1 MNQQEATDF
10 VVRELGKHHQK
21 NDIIQKL
28 CELTSMNWS
37 QAEKFVQHVEA
48 EHGSK
53 IAARQSPLIAL
64 LGIVFVLAGCGLTA
78 VTTYETMRGTIIIFL
93 NLPIP
98 YLGNI
103 FYIIIGLS
111 LIAGG
116 IRGMWSTIVK
126 IWNS

>member
-1 MNQQEATDF
+1 MNQQEAIDF

-28 CELTSMNWS
+28 CESTSMNWG
-37 QAEKFVQHVEA
+37 QAEKFVQQVEA
-48 EHGSK
+48 QYASTIASK
-53 IAARQSPLIAL
+53 QSPLVAL
-64 LGIVFVLAGCGLTA
+64 IGVFTVLFGCGVTA
-78 VTTYETMRGTIIIFL
+78 LTTYETLRGTIIIFL

-103 FYIIIGLS
+103 FYIVVGLAM
-111 LIAGG
+111 IAGG